1 MQDAGK
7 LVVDGKAAFNIM
19 GDWQDGYFSGTK
31 AGGNLA
37 LKPKVDYNWAP
48 VPGTVGVYDWLSD
61 SFTLPKGA
69 PPHRA
74 AAVKWLGFLGSR
86 KASGPV
92 QPGQGLDPCQA
103 GCELEAVRAV
113 PEVGAPAVE
122 DQQAR
127 RIACA
132 RCRRAGRLVQGR
144 RHCARPL
151 PT

>member
-1 MQDAGK
+1 M
-7 LVVDGKAAFNIM
+7 VDGKAAFNIM

-37 LKPKVDYNWAP
+37 LKPKVDYGWAP

-69 PPHRA
+69 PHRA
-74 AAVKWLGFLGSR
+74 AADQVARLPRAAGRRRTQFNPVKGSIPAR
-86 KASGPV
+86 QDANPKLYGH
-92 QPGQGLDPCQA
+92 
-103 GCELEAVRAV
+103 V
-113 PEVGAPAVE
+113 PEVGAQAVE

-132 RCRRAGRLVQGR
+132 RCRRAGTPGTSDVDTALGLFLQ
-144 RHCARPL
+144 
-151 PT
+151 